1 MTVFLNHTNIL
12 IDLYE
17 HNTHQFD
24 IKRVAFDLIR
34 KELAYHISGDNHNS
48 FALESSERFHLSTAR
63 SWVNVGLVQNVV
75 PSRFQFMG
83 MVDVIETKLDIW
95 LIKFCC
101 RDSATLP
108 SPLCGE
114 VKDLVETLC
123 ALLDQLVPSSGV
135 VALSAQP
142 VHLHL
147 LD

>member
-1 MTVFLNHTNIL
+1 
-12 IDLYE
+12 
-17 HNTHQFD
+17 
-24 IKRVAFDLIR
+24 
-34 KELAYHISGDNHNS
+34 
-48 FALESSERFHLSTAR
+48 
-63 SWVNVGLVQNVV
+63 
-75 PSRFQFMG
+75 MG
-83 MVDVIETKLDIW
+83 KTKLDIW

-123 ALLDQLVPSSGV
+123 ALLDQLVPSPGV

-147 LD
+147 LDQLVRPKNVVALAWTKERCSLFMTQLFVNK

>member
-1 MTVFLNHTNIL
+1 
-12 IDLYE
+12 
-17 HNTHQFD
+17 
-24 IKRVAFDLIR
+24 
-34 KELAYHISGDNHNS
+34 
-48 FALESSERFHLSTAR
+48 
-63 SWVNVGLVQNVV
+63 
-75 PSRFQFMG
+75 
-83 MVDVIETKLDIW
+83 MVDVEDIETKLDIW

-123 ALLDQLVPSSGV
+123 ALFDQLVPSAGV

-147 LD
+147 LNQLVRPKNVVALACT